1 MVLFDQNLRC
11 HRSFYSGEPMSFAQH
26 FAAHIAHLGDLYTRA
41 LLETGSGF
49 EAVLLH
55 SGSEHYHYAD
65 DQTAPFRAYGH
76 FAHWLPVNRPNQLLL
91 IVPGEKPVYFQVVP
105 ADFWYEQD
113 IVLEEWVAAQFAVVR
128 LPSSS
133 AVAEHIAKR
142 GVPLA
147 RLAFLGQN
155 THYAT
160 AIGIPAAAHNP
171 SALLSWLDYQ
181 RACKT
186 AYEVACIRKA
196 NRQALLGHTAARHA
210 FEAGGSEYDIH
221 MAYLQAC
228 GVLDE
233 ETPYTNIVA
242 LDEKSAILH
251 YQYKRRSS
259 GAQSQVLLIDA
270 GCRVNG
276 YCSDITRTSTRAHTL
291 PLFSAL
297 VDAVGALGVSLVHR
311 VMPGISYVD
320 IHQAAQRGI
329 AEILLE
335 TDICQGS
342 LDELLA
348 QRISTLFMPH
358 GVGHLLG
365 IQVHDVGGRQINS
378 LGDIKSPPAEYPA
391 LRNTRVIEQG
401 QVFTIE
407 PGLYFIRQLLDPE
420 RNSARGKLINWALV
434 DTLLPLGGIRIEDN
448 VLVTQSGVE
457 NLTRVSI

>member
-1 MVLFDQNLRC
+1 M
-11 HRSFYSGEPMSFAQH
+11 PFAHH
-26 FAAHIAHLGDLYTRA
+26 FSDHISHLGDLYTRA
-41 LLETGSGF
+41 LLEAGRGF
-49 EAVLLH
+49 EAILLH

-65 DQTAPFRAYGH
+65 DQSLPFRAYGH
-76 FAHWLPVNRPNQLLL
+76 FAHWLPVNRPNQVLL
-91 IVPGEKPVYFQVVP
+91 IVPGERPVYFQVVP
-105 ADFWYEQD
+105 TDFWHEQNFA
-113 IVLEEWVAAQFAVVR
+113 LEDWVAAPLQIER
-128 LPSSS
+128 LSSS
-133 AVAEHIAKR
+133 RAVADTLAKR
-142 GVPLA
+142 GLPLS

-171 SALLSWLDYQ
+171 PALLSWLDYQ
-181 RACKT
+181 RAFKT
-186 AYEVACIRKA
+186 DYEVASIRKA
-196 NRQALLGHTAARHA
+196 NRQALLGHNAARHA
-210 FEAGGSEYDIH
+210 FVGGGSEYDIH

-259 GAQSQVLLIDA
+259 GAHSQVLLIDA

-276 YCSDITRTSTRAHTL
+276 YCSDITRTSTREHTL
-291 PLFSAL
+291 PLFVAL
-297 VDAVGALGVSLVHR
+297 AEAVEALEVSLVQR
-311 VMPGISYVD
+311 VAPGMSYVD
-320 IHQAAQRGI
+320 IHLAAQRGI
-329 AEILLE
+329 AQILLE
-335 TDICQGS
+335 AGICSGS
-342 LDELLA
+342 LEELLA

-365 IQVHDVGGRQINS
+365 IQVHDVGGRQSNA
-378 LGDIKSPPAEYPA
+378 LGDIKAPPADYPA
-391 LRNTRVIEQG
+391 LRNTRLIEPG

-420 RNSARGKLINWALV
+420 RDTARGKLINWNLV
-434 DTLLPLGGIRIEDN
+434 DKLLTLGGIRIEDN